1 MGKIIIIVS
10 ILVLFFG
17 TIGIGLADKGNPQK
31 GKMLFAKNCRSCH
44 IKDGKAKPLYTSR
57 LKQADWQAAFAKEK
71 YMAYPCKETLAK
83 AVRPGYSGSS
93 VLLHGGSSR
102 RRYAPGLRMICV
114 PTGFNS
120 RSTGIF

>member
-71 YMAYPCKETLAK
+71 YMAYPCKETWQKL
-83 AVRPGYSGSS
+83 SDQDIQD
-93 VLLHGGSSR
+93 LLFYFMEGAADGVMPR
-102 RRYAPGLRMICV
+102 GC
-114 PTGFNS
+114 G
-120 RSTGIF
+120 